1 MKYLKPISCLLLLLL
16 TISCAPA
23 TAPKVGFNSVAQ
35 ESKIVYIRA
44 DGQIYTLSRYL
55 KVVKEVTRRSEAG
68 LLSGI
73 VILNNNSRKI
83 RNLVCDVQ
91 FVFLDQDGI
100 ELEKTNWQPIVFSQG
115 VDTTIKQVAMNPMAQ
130 DYKVYVKEPKTMA
143 N

>member
-1 MKYLKPISCLLLLLL
+1 MRYVKPIGCLLLILLAL
-16 TISCAPA
+16 SCAPA

-35 ESKIVYIRA
+35 ESRIVYIRP
-44 DGQIYTLSRYL
+44 DGQTYTLSRYL
-55 KVVKEVTRRSEAG
+55 KVVKEVSRRSETDLFSA
-68 LLSGI
+68 I
-73 VILNNNSRKI
+73 VIFNNNSRKF

-100 ELEKTNWQPIVFSQG
+100 ELEKTNWQPIVFPQG
-115 VDTTIKQVAMNPMAQ
+115 VDTTVKQVAMNPMAQ